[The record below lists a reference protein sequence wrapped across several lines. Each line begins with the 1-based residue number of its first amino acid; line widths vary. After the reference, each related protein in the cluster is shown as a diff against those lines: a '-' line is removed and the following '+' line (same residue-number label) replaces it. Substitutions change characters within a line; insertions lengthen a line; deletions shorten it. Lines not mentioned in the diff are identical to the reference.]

1 MDGKAGGGMRIRK
14 QMGRAFTA
22 GFFVLIA
29 WVLLFPLLVT
39 ITNSFMAEAE
49 ITSHY
54 NMRVTVFD
62 IIGGAAR
69 RFARMQLIPNQAT
82 LSQYLNVLVYQP
94 SYLILL
100 INSIKLTVPVVLGNV
115 VVSFL
120 TAYGFS
126 VWRWKYKE
134 ALFFVY
140 ILVMLMP
147 LQALL
152 VPNYIVADALGIKDS
167 YLAIIL
173 PGIFAPFG
181 TFLLRQ
187 SMKSLPPEY
196 FEAAE
201 IDGAN
206 SAQILL
212 YLVVPQMK
220 SGVAALTMLVFIE
233 YWNLV
238 EQAVI
243 FIREFYREPLSIYL
257 SRMTETNAGVVF
269 AASCIYM
276 LPPLWFLF
284 VGQSDL
290 EKGIELSGIK

>member
-1 MDGKAGGGMRIRK
+1 MRIRK

>member
-1 MDGKAGGGMRIRK
+1 MRIRK
-14 QMGRAFTA
+14 RAA
-22 GFFVLIA
+22 RAVQNIFFVA
-29 WVLLFPLLVT
+29 VSALLLYPLLVT
-39 ITNSFMAEAE
+39 FTNSLMSETE
-49 ITSHY
+49 IAAHY

-62 IIGGAAR
+62 MIAGAAR
-69 RFARMQLIPNQAT
+69 HFAEMRLVPSAA
-82 LSQYLNVLVYQP
+82 SAGQYLNVLVYQP
-94 SYLILL
+94 SYLVLL
-100 INSIKLTVPVVLGNV
+100 MNSIKLTVPVVLGNI

-120 TAYGFS
+120 TAYGFT
-126 VWRWKYKE
+126 VWRWKHKE
-134 ALFFVY
+134 KLFFVY
-140 ILVMLMP
+140 VLVMLMP

-152 VPNYIVADALGIKDS
+152 VPNYIIADMLGIKDS

-206 SAQILL
+206 TLQILL

-220 SGVAALTMLVFIE
+220 AGVAALTMLVFIE

-243 FIREFYREPLSIYL
+243 FIREFYREPLSVYL

-269 AASCIYM
+269 AASCVYM

-284 VGQSDL
+284 ARQGDL
-290 EKGIELSGIK
+290 EKGIELSGLK

>member
-1 MDGKAGGGMRIRK
+1 MTVKRFRQAG
-14 QMGRAFTA
+14 TA
-22 GFFVLIA
+22 VCF
-29 WVLLFPLLVT
+29 LLLSALLLYPLLVT
-39 ITNSFMAEAE
+39 FTNSFMAEAE
-49 ITSHY
+49 IARHY
-54 NMRVTVFD
+54 NMKVTVFD
-62 IIGGAAR
+62 LIAGSSR
-69 RFARMQLIPNQAT
+69 HFAQMRLIPDAAT
-82 LSQYLNVLVYQP
+82 LSQYANVLVYQP
-94 SYLILL
+94 AYLVLL
-100 INSIKLTVPVVLGNV
+100 TNSLKLTIPVVLGNV

-126 VWRWKYKE
+126 VWKWKHKE
-134 ALFFVY
+134 KLFFVY

-152 VPNYIVADALGIKDS
+152 VPNYLIAETLGITNS

-187 SMKSLPPEY
+187 SMKALPPEY

-206 SAQILL
+206 TSQILL

-233 YWNLV
+233 YWNVV
-238 EQAVI
+238 EQAVV
-243 FIREFYREPLSIYL
+243 FIRDYTREPLSVYL
-257 SRMTETNAGVVF
+257 SRMTEANAGIVT
-269 AASCIYM
+269 AASIVYM
-276 LPPLWFLF
+276 IPPLWFLF
-284 VGQSDL
+284 VGQADL